1 MMTAPGGSA
10 TPKPGP
16 LARLKGYADSP
27 AGKRTLGIIQI
38 VFTIMIA
45 VYLAFRLA
53 EIDWPTLA
61 AHLPGNP
68 LFYGLFA
75 IKFMIIPMTEYG
87 VYGRLWGQLPVSAI
101 AVFVRKRIF
110 NTSVMGYSGEGFLS
124 LWAQRTLDM
133 PVRTILSNV
142 KDVSILSAFTANA
155 ATVLL
160 AAALFAGGV
169 LPGAFAHAPEV
180 LGLSATALGVALV
193 AMTIVLVLRKRIFA
207 LAAGPV
213 RRALF
218 LFSMRQLLQVG
229 VTTAMFL
236 TVLPLSAW
244 PAGILFA
251 AIQVFIARVPLMP
264 NQDLVF
270 LGVALAIA
278 KGSNMLVASHAD
290 AIRGLVVAEIGLS
303 QSLSILLYFATGYL
317 ARLPAQNRKGP

>member
-1 MMTAPGGSA
+1 MTAPGRTPA
-10 TPKPGP
+10 TGTGP
-16 LARLKGYADSP
+16 VARLKGYADSP

-38 VFTIMIA
+38 GFTIMIA
-45 VYLAFRLA
+45 VYLVFRLA
-53 EIDWPTLA
+53 EIDWRTLA

-68 LFYGLFA
+68 AFYGLFA
-75 IKFMIIPMTEYG
+75 IKFMIIPMTEFG
-87 VYGRLWGQLPVSAI
+87 VYRRLWGHMQVGAI

-155 ATVLL
+155 ATLILTVG
-160 AAALFAGGV
+160 LFAGGV

-180 LGLSATALGVALV
+180 LGLAATALGVALI

-207 LAAGPV
+207 LAAASV
-213 RRALF
+213 RSALL
-218 LFSMRQLLQVG
+218 LFSVRQILQVG
-229 VTTAMFL
+229 VTTAMFV
-236 TVLPLSAW
+236 TVLPLTAW
-244 PAGILFA
+244 PAGVLFA
-251 AIQVFIARVPLMP
+251 AMQVFIARIPLMP

-278 KGSNMLVASHAD
+278 KGSDTLVAAHAD
-290 AIRGLVVAEIGLS
+290 AIRGLVLAEIGLS

-317 ARLPAQNRKGP
+317 ARLSAENPD